1 MNRSSALAIIAT
13 LVVSLS
19 TPAQAAAPQLPY
31 IVVYHQGIDVS
42 AKTAQLERAQ
52 GFTSAYQYEHALRG
66 FAARLSDA
74 QVTALRADP
83 SVAFVGEDRV
93 VKAVDQVPLQP
104 GDSAPPGVQRIG
116 AATTTTASAPSN
128 VNVAVIDTGV
138 QLSHPDLNAV
148 NGKNCIRGGP
158 ANDDNGHGTHVAG
171 TIGAKNNGAGVVGVA
186 PGTRIY
192 AVKVL
197 DAQGSGTYAQ
207 VICGI
212 DWVTANAAA
221 LNIKVANLSLGGP
234 GPDDG
239 SCGTISHDAL
249 HAAVCRS
256 VAAGTVYVVAAGNS
270 SEDFAGSVPAT
281 FGEVLTVTAIA
292 DYDGRGG
299 GLGTGTCLDGFFS
312 PDDSPAWFSNFTD
325 GGEASHTI
333 AGPGTCITSTWTGGG
348 YQTISGTSMAAPHVA
363 GAVALCFGSGGV
375 TGRCNGLSPSQVI
388 QRMRDDAMA
397 RARSAPDAGFDGDP
411 DHAGDAYYGYLV
423 WAGGIDTR
431 APVISDVRVTSATH
445 ISATIAWTT
454 DELADG
460 QVEYGATAAYGSA
473 TALATEPVTSHAITV
488 TGLTAVTTYH
498 YRVKSRDGWGNITVS
513 TDGIFTTT
521 VPRADLVLSGSA
533 SPEPVTLGEPLTYT
547 LALTNT
553 GPAAASAATLT
564 LALPPEATLLSSA
577 VSQGSCSGTS
587 TLSCALGTLGMGA
600 TLGQLL
606 ADHPAGVWRLGESS
620 GSVAADASGNALAGT
635 YESGVTLG
643 QSGAVSDDSAA
654 AFAGG
659 AVSVPASS
667 ALDLRS
673 AFSVEAWVRPSVAG
687 QNGGIL
693 EKTVNGTLNTQYLL
707 FLEGGLAKFRL
718 STAGTLVTLSGP
730 APALNSWTH
739 LVGTFDGATLRLY
752 LNGALVGATPA
763 APSSG
768 GSGVTIIG
776 RLAGGIYGFVGVLDE
791 VAVYPSALSAE
802 RVRAHYQGGVMLRV
816 TVRPSAA
823 GTLRADASASAAEL
837 DPVPANN
844 ALSFSTTVNP

>member
-1 MNRSSALAIIAT
+1 MGATLGQLLADHPAGVWRLGESSGSVAADASGNALAGTYESGVTLGQSGAVSDDSAAAFAGGAVSVPASSALDLRSAFSVEAWVRPSVAGQNGGILEKTVNGTLNTQYLLFLEGGLAKFRLSTAGTLVTLSGPAPALNSWTHLVGTFDGAT
-13 LVVSLS
+13 LRLYLNGALVGA
-19 TPAQAAAPQLPY
+19 TPAAPSSGGSGVTIIGRLAGGIYGFVGVLDEVAVYPSALSAERVRAHYQGGVMLRVTVRPSAA
-31 IVVYHQGIDVS
+31 G
-42 AKTAQLERAQ
+42 T
-52 GFTSAYQYEHALRG
+52 
-66 FAARLSDA
+66 
-74 QVTALRADP
+74 LRAD
-83 SVAFVGEDRV
+83 
-93 VKAVDQVPLQP
+93 
-104 GDSAPPGVQRIG
+104 
-116 AATTTTASAPSN
+116 ASASAAELDP
-128 VNVAVIDTGV
+128 V
-138 QLSHPDLNAV
+138 
-148 NGKNCIRGGP
+148 P
-158 ANDDNGHGTHVAG
+158 AN
-171 TIGAKNNGAGVVGVA
+171 
-186 PGTRIY
+186 
-192 AVKVL
+192 
-197 DAQGSGTYAQ
+197 
-207 VICGI
+207 
-212 DWVTANAAA
+212 NA
-221 LNIKVANLSLGGP
+221 LTLS
-234 GPDDG
+234 
-239 SCGTISHDAL
+239 S
-249 HAAVCRS
+249 S
-256 VAAGTVYVVAAGNS
+256 VAA
-270 SEDFAGSVPAT
+270 
-281 FGEVLTVTAIA
+281 
-292 DYDGRGG
+292 
-299 GLGTGTCLDGFFS
+299 
-312 PDDSPAWFSNFTD
+312 
-325 GGEASHTI
+325 
-333 AGPGTCITSTWTGGG
+333 
-348 YQTISGTSMAAPHVA
+348 
-363 GAVALCFGSGGV
+363 
-375 TGRCNGLSPSQVI
+375 
-388 QRMRDDAMA
+388 
-397 RARSAPDAGFDGDP
+397 
-411 DHAGDAYYGYLV
+411 
-423 WAGGIDTR
+423 
-431 APVISDVRVTSATH
+431 
-445 ISATIAWTT
+445 
-454 DELADG
+454 
-460 QVEYGATAAYGSA
+460 
-473 TALATEPVTSHAITV
+473 
-488 TGLTAVTTYH
+488 
-498 YRVKSRDGWGNITVS
+498 
-513 TDGIFTTT
+513 
-521 VPRADLVLSGSA
+521 PRADLVLSGSA